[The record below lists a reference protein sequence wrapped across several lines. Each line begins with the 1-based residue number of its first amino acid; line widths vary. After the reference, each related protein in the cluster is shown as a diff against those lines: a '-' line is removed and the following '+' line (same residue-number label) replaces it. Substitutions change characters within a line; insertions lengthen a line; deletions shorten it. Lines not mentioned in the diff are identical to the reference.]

1 MKFILLNL
9 YPLKIIINKQLVI
22 FNNAGEHISYIN
34 SNIVPLGCY
43 DSPLKKN
50 VTLQLWEK
58 NKKVIKDNS
67 AIYRRQNELSSS
79 DLDELDAELD
89 KEFCEINTTLSIGQT
104 LFRDTKKDEMPTA
117 ISKFYMPT
125 SLIPGTYLA
134 GNEYDTT
141 LILTIKSDDIKCH
154 SFGDNENGICEWEV
168 LLQRGLTFTKTNE
181 YTIQERTMFEN
192 MCVRDRTKIIM
203 ELDVTTH

>member
-141 LILTIKSDDIKCH
+141 LAVFLTACKTGLHLVDVCTTNVK
-154 SFGDNENGICEWEV
+154 NETRQHCIGC
-168 LLQRGLTFTKTNE
+168 LLL
-181 YTIQERTMFEN
+181 FEGA
-192 MCVRDRTKIIM
+192 RRWLGKIF
-203 ELDVTTH
+203 